1 MTHAGQ
7 GKTLESSPPAP
18 ERPPVRAKE
27 TSMNDRRPD
36 LPQIV
41 FAILIICGLIAAVL
55 WILAPFAAALVWA
68 TTIVVATWPVLLK
81 LQKLFGGRRGLAT
94 AVLTLAL
101 LLVVVVPFLA
111 GLRTLLESR
120 DAIALK
126 VDQLRTA
133 EIPPPPSWVAKIPI
147 VGQHAD
153 AAWRGYAGAAV
164 RDLAEKAAPYARR
177 ALDWFVGTLGSV
189 GALFFHL
196 LMTVIIA
203 AVLYQLGD
211 SAAERLRLFARRLA
225 GDRGDNAV
233 VLAGQSIRG
242 VALGVVLTA
251 VGQSVLGGIGLAI
264 AGVPFAGVLTV
275 VALILCIAQVGPIL
289 VLLPAILWLYGSGQ
303 AGWGTFLLVWTIP
316 LITLDN
322 VIRPILIKKGA
333 DLPLL
338 LIFAGVI
345 GGLVSFGLIGIFVG
359 PVVLAVAHT
368 LLDAWIDSGDV
379 GEPAAG

>member
-1 MTHAGQ
+1 
-7 GKTLESSPPAP
+7 
-18 ERPPVRAKE
+18 
-27 TSMNDRRPD
+27 MNDRRPD

-41 FAILIICGLIAAVL
+41 FAILIICGLLAAVL

-120 DAIALK
+120 SAIVLK

-147 VGQHAD
+147 VGRHAD
-153 AAWRGYAGAAV
+153 AAWQGYAGAAV

-196 LMTVIIA
+196 LMTVIVA

-211 SAAERLRLFARRLA
+211 SAAEQLRRFARRLA
-225 GDRGDNAV
+225 GDRGVNAV

-251 VGQSVLGGIGLAI
+251 VGQSVLAGIGLAI

-275 VALILCIAQVGPIL
+275 VALVLCIAQVGPIL